1 LARLGSSDTTAW
13 RGQSS
18 VDKYSVPDRSPQAN
32 STMPSGQ
39 RSRLCREY
47 ARSAARFL
55 TAAALRGRAATGC
68 GLLVARVRGGAGLG
82 GGHPGHDTGAPHPYT
97 FGAVCRRTTPA
108 SLQGTTAELS
118 AKLGCARAQER
129 NVKYPNGGQEA
140 SRVTAAARRKLGS
153 LGSAVENLRELLNGP
168 QCADACAPSSALR
181 ARSRL
186 QSRGGGSVAASAA
199 SCCRRTA
206 KEKNRRRDLIANLRL
221 QREQVLQSLKR
232 DSHTANRCAP
242 RLFASP
248 PLAIGSPRQAACLAG
263 CQQPGRQ
270 PGSAGRSRRA
280 LADAAR
286 GRASLLET
294 GGAAPGAAGRETL
307 RTADVDNRGL
317 VQLQQT
323 VMREQDAELEELE
336 RSVTSTKAR
345 PLAAHGPDLM
355 HARPPAPRQCVT
367 ASQDGKLTLGAARL
381 TNGNG

>member
-1 LARLGSSDTTAW
+1 MARLGSSDTTAW

-153 LGSAVENLRELLNGP
+153 LGSAVENLRELLDGP
-168 QCADACAPSSALR
+168 QCADACALSSALR

-186 QSRGGGSVAASAA
+186 QSRGGGNGSECGVLLPQDGEGEEQEAGPDRQPAAAA
-199 SCCRRTA
+199 RA
-206 KEKNRRRDLIANLRL
+206 GPAIA
-221 QREQVLQSLKR
+221 E
-232 DSHTANRCAP
+232 A
-242 RLFASP
+242 
-248 PLAIGSPRQAACLAG
+248 RQPHRQPVRAAALCLASSGYRLTASG
-263 CQQPGRQ
+263 CLLGWLPAARQ
-270 PGSAGRSRRA
+270 TARQRRA
-280 LADAAR
+280 L
-286 GRASLLET
+286 
-294 GGAAPGAAGRETL
+294 P
-307 RTADVDNRGL
+307 
-317 VQLQQT
+317 
-323 VMREQDAELEELE
+323 
-336 RSVTSTKAR
+336 
-345 PLAAHGPDLM
+345 
-355 HARPPAPRQCVT
+355 
-367 ASQDGKLTLGAARL
+367 ARL
-381 TNGNG
+381 G